1 MIRLA
6 SIEHARRAALS
17 WAPGAVSLSF
27 LGASGSAVWSF
38 HPSITAGP
46 LVLRLVDPAHRTRE
60 ETESELAFMR
70 HLADSG
76 ARVVLPV
83 EALDGARTVLVD
95 DFVASVVTWAPGEA
109 VASGGARFDRAWG
122 AALATIH
129 QASTGYAGPARW
141 EWHEESWLADADR
154 LLPRDDQAARAE
166 WARLRERLGA
176 LPRTGAGYGT
186 IHGDHGPQNFR
197 YDRATGAVTT
207 FDFGNACRHW
217 FAMDVTVALS
227 TLRRDPA
234 RERRR
239 ADLLAGYRSVRAL
252 EPATWAAWPELLQ
265 LRVLY
270 VYLAR
275 LFEYGPSPD
284 AGQAATLASLRA
296 LVAQR
301 VTWPL
306 PPEEEP
312 PA

>member
-1 MIRLA
+1 
-6 SIEHARRAALS
+6 
-17 WAPGAVSLSF
+17 
-27 LGASGSAVWSF
+27 
-38 HPSITAGP
+38 
-46 LVLRLVDPAHRTRE
+46 
-60 ETESELAFMR
+60 MR
-70 HLADSG
+70 HLADRG
-76 ARVVLPV
+76 ARVVTPV

-95 DFVASVVTWAPGEA
+95 GLVASVVTWAPGET
-109 VASGGARFDRAWG
+109 VASGGAAFDRAWG

-129 QASTGYAGPARW
+129 QASAGYAGPARW

-154 LLPRDDQAARAE
+154 LLPRDDRAARDE
-166 WARLRERLGA
+166 WARLRQRLDD
-176 LPRTGAGYGT
+176 LPRTEAGYGT

-207 FDFGNACRHW
+207 FDFANACRHW

-306 PPEEEP
+306 PPEEDP
-312 PA
+312 PACGRARSPATSTPCTRPPSRASADRKGTRLNSSDSQNSY